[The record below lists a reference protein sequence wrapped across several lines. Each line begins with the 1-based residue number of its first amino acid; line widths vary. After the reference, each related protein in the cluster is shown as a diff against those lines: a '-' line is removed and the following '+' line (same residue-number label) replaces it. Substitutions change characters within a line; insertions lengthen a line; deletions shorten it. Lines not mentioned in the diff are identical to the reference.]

1 MVRFEK
7 WQSGRLDPEQAPSA
21 AQDEANAAFQDE
33 LKRQQQLRDLI
44 RRNREQRNKR
54 QYFNPEQDK

>member
-1 MVRFEK
+1 MTE
-7 WQSGRLDPEQAPSA
+7 A
-21 AQDEANAAFQDE
+21 EANAAFQDE

-54 QYFNPEQDK
+54 QHFNPEQDK